1 MWSFPDFSRE
11 APILRPGVGTPTPGR
26 PACLA
31 HPSSS
36 WSIPERPPQPLLAAW
51 PRALRGG
58 MQLLSDIPAAAQ
70 TQWHFVKSWATPSPL
85 SVCWRCRG
93 NQIPCLY
100 VPPLPALLQSA
111 PSPTPLSW
119 PPRISPSLPR
129 DIEATEGGS
138 KHLPLSGTRERLFG
152 RRGCLKCVRT
162 TFSVR
167 ARPRCGHSRSV
178 GVAEFHPC
186 AGRVCLSM

>member
-100 VPPLPALLQSA
+100 VPPPPC
-111 PSPTPLSW
+111 PSPVSSITNTSIMASSDLSLVAKGHRGYRGRIKTS
-119 PPRISPSLPR
+119 PPVWYPR
-129 DIEATEGGS
+129 ETVWKAR
-138 KHLPLSGTRERLFG
+138 LSE
-152 RRGCLKCVRT
+152 VR
-162 TFSVR
+162 
-167 ARPRCGHSRSV
+167 
-178 GVAEFHPC
+178 
-186 AGRVCLSM
+186 